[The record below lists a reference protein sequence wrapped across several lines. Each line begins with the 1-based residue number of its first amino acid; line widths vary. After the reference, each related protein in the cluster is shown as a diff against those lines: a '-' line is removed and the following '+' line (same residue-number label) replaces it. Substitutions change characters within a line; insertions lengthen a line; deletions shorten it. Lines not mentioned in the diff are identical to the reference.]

1 VATRANSLRQ
11 APHDAVIVAA
21 RRTPIGRRGGQFSTL
36 HPHELLAATTGAAM
50 GDAVLDGPD
59 IDAIVCGCVTQV
71 GDQAYNVGR
80 MAALA
85 AGMPSQVPAMS
96 VDSQCGSSQ
105 QAVNIAATMVRS
117 GAAEVVVAS
126 GVESMSRVPLGS
138 AQLREFGTPFSQ
150 GYLDRYEVVAQG
162 ESAERIADKWGI
174 DRRGC
179 DEWAARSQRLAG
191 RAVAEGR
198 FRQEIVAIAVGDDIV
213 IRDEGIRDSTVD
225 QLAAL
230 RPAFRENGRHT
241 AGNSS
246 QISDGAATVVV
257 MSRERATLAG
267 LRPLAHIA
275 GQAFV
280 GVDPAIKLT
289 GPIPATAKLLGQ
301 ADLAVRDIGSFEV
314 SEAFA
319 AVVLAWLAET
329 GADPERVNTNG
340 GAIALGHPVGASGAR
355 MITTAAHELAR
366 SATEFSVVT
375 MCCGGG
381 LGTATLLAAE

>member
-1 VATRANSLRQ
+1 MPGHALIAS
-11 APHDAVIVAA
+11 AV
-21 RRTPIGRRGGQFSTL
+21 RTPIGRRGGSL
-36 HPHELLAATTGAAM
+36 SGVHAGVLLGEAIAKALRRSGVPPE
-50 GDAVLDGPD
+50 AVDQVL
-59 IDAIVCGCVTQV
+59 AGCVTQV
-71 GDQAYNVGR
+71 GDQAYNIAR
-80 MAALA
+80 MAWLT
-85 AGMPSQVPAMS
+85 AGLPDSVPGTTLDA
-96 VDSQCGSSQ
+96 QCGSSH
-105 QAVNIAATMVRS
+105 QAVSLSCALIES
-117 GAAEVVVAS
+117 GAADVVVAA
-126 GVESMSRVPLGS
+126 GVEVMSRHPLGS
-138 AQLREFGTPFSQ
+138 NVQAAVGDPLGAGYREH
-150 GYLDRYEVVAQG
+150 YEVINQG

-225 QLAAL
+225 QLATL